1 MKINNWLDMLW
12 ELDKKQKNKDIQE
25 LRTFLFNQRKRIKQD
40 IKLIEKGK

>member
-12 ELDKKQKNKDIQE
+12 ELDKEQKNKDIQE

-40 IKLIEKGK
+40 IKLIEKGE